1 MAENQVEKGNY
12 VEAHYTGT
20 FEDGTVFDSSEGKE
34 PLAVLAGQGMLIKGF
49 DEALIGMKEGEEK
62 EVDIKSEDAYG
73 ARNEQLIQT
82 IKKSDLGSDLKPEV
96 GMMLGVKAPT
106 GQTFPAV
113 ITKVEEETIEL
124 DANHPLAGK
133 DLHFKLKVEV
143 TRTPTDEDMKKFAP
157 PEPTSCSTCHGDCST
172 C

>member
-1 MAENQVEKGNY
+1 MTENQVEKGNY
-12 VEAHYTGT
+12 VEVNYTGT

-34 PLAVLAGQGMLIKGF
+34 PLAILAGQGMLIKGF
-49 DEALIGMKEGEEK
+49 DDALVGMKEGEEK
-62 EVDIKSEDAYG
+62 EIDIKSEDAYG
-73 ARNEQLIQT
+73 ARNDQLIQT
-82 IKKSDLGSDLKPEV
+82 VKRSDIGNDLKPEV

-133 DLHFKLKVEV
+133 NLHFKLKVEV
-143 TRTPTDEDMKKFAP
+143 ARTPTDEDMKKFAP
-157 PEPTSCSTCHGDCST
+157 PESSCSTCHGDCST